1 MEIKNGQWYYKEL
14 IYDKLHNEEYYGFIY
29 IITVLPKKDI
39 PEDMWYKKYLGKK
52 NFFFTKS
59 IKKGKRELALMTDK
73 RGSKKKVIKTES
85 DWKTYKSSNEFLKQQ
100 QDKDLHK
107 EIIMFCKSK
116 GDLTYYETKLQFQC
130 EVLESD
136 KWINGNILSKFFNRY

>member
-1 MEIKNGQWYYKEL
+1 MWYYKGKAYTE
-14 IYDKLHNEEYYGFIY
+14 IHSEDFIGFIY
-29 IITVLPKKDI
+29 KITHKPTGKL
-39 PEDMWYKKYLGKK
+39 YLGKK
-52 NFFFTKS
+52 NLFTQRTL
-59 IKKGKRELALMTDK
+59 KKGKRELALMTDK

-107 EIIMFCKSK
+107 EVIMFCKSK

>member
-1 MEIKNGQWYYKEL
+1 MWYYKNKIIENV
-14 IYDKLHNEEYYGFIY
+14 IEDFEGFIY
-29 IITVLPKKDI
+29 LITIKPSKNIPK
-39 PEDMWYKKYLGKK
+39 EYHNCKYIGKK
-52 NFFFTKS
+52 SFWTTKTL
-59 IKKGKRELALMTDK
+59 KKGKRELALMTDK